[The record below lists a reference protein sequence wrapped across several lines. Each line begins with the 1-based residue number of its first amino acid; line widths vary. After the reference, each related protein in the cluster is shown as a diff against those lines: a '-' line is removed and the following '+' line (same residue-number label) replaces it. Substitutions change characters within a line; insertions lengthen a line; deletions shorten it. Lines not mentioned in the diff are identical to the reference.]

1 MPLRNALQYGRTLRK
16 WSEIMGKN
24 KQKILIADDSAINRF
39 ILADMLG
46 DQFEILEAEDG
57 EQAVTTLHR
66 LGIEISLVLLDI
78 VMPNMDGFEVLSFM
92 NKYRLID
99 DIPVIMISSENSASF
114 VERAYEMGA
123 TDYISRPF
131 DAHVVRRRALN
142 TIMLYAK
149 QRRLIGLIT
158 DQIYEKQKSNS
169 LMINILSYIVEF
181 RNGESGLHV
190 LHIGKMTDILL
201 NRLVQK
207 TDKYHLSRTDISLIG
222 TASALHDIGKI
233 AIPDGI
239 LNKPGRFTPEEFKIM
254 QTHSEEGAKLLERLP
269 YFQNEPLVKVAR
281 DICRW
286 HHERYDG
293 KGYPDGLKGE
303 EIPISAQVVSIADV
317 YDALTSERVYK
328 KAYSHERSIEMIFRG
343 ECGVFNPLL
352 LECLLDVSEEIQKE
366 LEVNVLIGDDRRE
379 MQKIAEEMVNHE
391 ELAASERTLQ
401 LLEHE
406 RMKYQ
411 FFASMAQ
418 EIQFEFTAVPP
429 MLSINEWGAS
439 RLGVDEVIMNPM
451 KNQAFTD
458 ILGYGNLQALDDR
471 LRSSTPDDPVVQ
483 FDCQIKING
492 KLRWHHIIARAS
504 WSSDDPAQYRGSIGK
519 IVDTH
524 HDHMSMM
531 QLNHVASHDALT
543 GLV

>member
-1 MPLRNALQYGRTLRK
+1 
-16 WSEIMGKN
+16 MGKN
-24 KQKILIADDSAINRF
+24 KQKILIADDSAINRY

-328 KAYSHERSIEMIFRG
+328 QAYSHERSIEMIFGG
-343 ECGVFNPLL
+343 ECGAFNPLL
-352 LECLLDVSEEIQKE
+352 LECLTDVSEEIQKE
-366 LEVNVLIGDDRRE
+366 LEVNMLIGDDRRE

-439 RLGVDEVIMNPM
+439 RLGVDEIIMNPM
-451 KNQAFTD
+451 QNQTLID
-458 ILGYGNLQALDDR
+458 TVGYSNLQALYECF
-471 LRSSTPDDPVVQ
+471 RSSSPDEPVIQ

-492 KLRWHHIIARAS
+492 KLRWHHIIARTS
-504 WSSDDPAQYRGSIGK
+504 WSSDNPAQYRGAIGK

-531 QLNHVASHDALT
+531 NLKHMTSHDSI
-543 GLV
+543 